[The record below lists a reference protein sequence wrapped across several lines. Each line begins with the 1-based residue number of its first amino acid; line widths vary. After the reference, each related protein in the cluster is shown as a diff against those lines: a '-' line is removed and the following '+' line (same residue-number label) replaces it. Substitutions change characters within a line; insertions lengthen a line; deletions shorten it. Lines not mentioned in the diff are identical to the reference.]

1 MEQQTTKQIESVP
14 GRPWGWQWPTIL
26 ALDAPAVAVAWQC
39 MLARVAGVTLRP
51 YHVVLLGISVWL
63 AYAADRWIE
72 GWRLS
77 KETLRTQR
85 HYFFLRWR
93 WPSFGVWVVVLVVG
107 IGLAIYRFTSR
118 EWLAS
123 LGMLVATLLY
133 VLSHQFLHRAYLWRL
148 PKEICVAVIIALGAV
163 LYPATLAT
171 DKLHL
176 LAPSTGLFVLLC
188 LANCLLISVWEH
200 EVDLHHGQ
208 KSFAFQFSHA
218 RAFANALPYGILALS
233 IGIACFSGGATRIV
247 AWCSA
252 ASAIMLATLNA
263 VQPKVGRELAHL
275 LADVALLTPLLAL
288 TIL

>member
-1 MEQQTTKQIESVP
+1 MQRQATKPRESIP
-14 GRPWGWQWPTIL
+14 GRPWWWQWPTVL

-51 YHVVLLGISVWL
+51 YHIVLLGLSVWL

-77 KETLRTQR
+77 TATVRTQR

-93 WPSFGVWVVVLVVG
+93 WPAFAIWLVVLVVG
-107 IGLAIYRFTSR
+107 IGLASYSFTSR

-123 LGMLVATLLY
+123 LGLLVATLLY

-148 PKEICVAVIIALGAV
+148 PKEICVAVIVALGAA

-176 LAPSTGLFVLLC
+176 LAPSTGLFMLLC
-188 LANCLLISVWEH
+188 LANCLLISEWEQ
-200 EVDLHHGQ
+200 EVDRRHGQ

-218 RAFANALPYGILALS
+218 RAFVEALPYGILVLS
-233 IGIACFSGGATRIV
+233 IGMGCLSDGATRTA
-247 AWCSA
+247 AWCGAVSA
-252 ASAIMLATLNA
+252 MLLATLNA
-263 VQPKVGRELAHL
+263 VQPKIGRELAHL
-275 LADVALLTPLLAL
+275 LADVVLLTPLLAL
-288 TIL
+288 IIA